1 MSTASWSRSDSRRL
15 PMLPRIGPGK
25 GRAVVAL
32 LLVVLLAGL
41 GWLWYRDSSFV
52 KIRHVTVAG
61 LSGPDVPQIR
71 GALERSAL
79 TMTTMNVNMS
89 ELDAAVQQYP
99 AVHSL
104 TVTTQGSHA
113 VLIRVDEQVP
123 VALMSNDGELVVV
136 DGQGELLPQST
147 VPHGVL
153 PTLALA
159 TPPDGDQITDGGEL
173 AMLKVL
179 QAAPYQWLAHLKT
192 ATSSP
197 AHGVI
202 VQLRNGPQVY
212 FGPADQLDAKWNA
225 LDAVLED
232 KASQGAQYIDVS
244 DPQRPAAG
252 VDATETTTS
261 PATSPG
267 TVATGATATSAGAV
281 AGAAATSAGA
291 TAAASTS
298 SGTTSTAP

>member
-1 MSTASWSRSDSRRL
+1 
-15 PMLPRIGPGK
+15 MLPRIGPGK
-25 GRAVVAL
+25 GRVVVAL
-32 LLVVLLAGL
+32 LVVVLLAGL

-79 TMTTMNVNMS
+79 TMTTMNVNMAQ
-89 ELDAAVQQYP
+89 LDAAVQQYP

-104 TVTTQGSHA
+104 TVIRQGSHA

-123 VALMSNDGELVVV
+123 VALFSADGELVVV
-136 DGQGELLPQST
+136 DGQGQLLPQST

-159 TPPDGDQITDGGEL
+159 TPPSGDQITAGGEL
-173 AMLKVL
+173 AILKVL
-179 QAAPYQWLAHLKT
+179 QAAPYQWLAHVKT
-192 ATSSP
+192 ATSST

-212 FGPADQLDAKWNA
+212 FGPANQLNSKWNA
-225 LDAVLED
+225 LDAVLENR
-232 KASQGAQYIDVS
+232 ASQGAQYIDVS

-252 VDATETTTS
+252 VDATETTT
-261 PATSPG
+261 PAVTSPG
-267 TVATGATATSAGAV
+267 TADSGGGTSSDTTGAT
-281 AGAAATSAGA
+281 
-291 TAAASTS
+291 
-298 SGTTSTAP
+298 P